1 MRIKNALVYGSDSQ
15 FQERNI
21 VIRDGVFVEEDGV
34 STDVEID
41 ASGCYALPGLID
53 IHFHG
58 AMGADVCDGTMEAY
72 ETVAR
77 YELLHGVTS
86 MCPATLT
93 LPEEVLRGVLSTGA
107 AFAGKNQWDM
117 ARLVGFNMEGPFI
130 SHVKKG
136 AQNEAFIRPCDAA
149 MVRRFLDASEGL
161 LKIIGLAP
169 EINPEFVPYIAKV
182 KEFVKVSL
190 AHTDTDYATAME
202 AFYAGASHVVHLYN
216 AMRGLHHREPG
227 LVGAAADAGA
237 TCELICDGIHVHP
250 AAVRA
255 AYDMIGP
262 EHMILISDSL
272 RCTGMED
279 GIYDLGGQ
287 PVSKKGP
294 YCNLVEEGNVAG
306 SVSNLFDC
314 LRNAVLTMEIPL
326 EQAVASA
333 TIIPAR
339 CIGEDHRI
347 GAIADGMLGDVI
359 LVRKS
364 DFSLQQVI
372 KGGNLAK

>member
-1 MRIKNALVYGSDSQ
+1 MRIKNALVYGSDCH

-21 VIRDGVFVEEDGV
+21 VIRDGVFVGEDGV

-93 LPEEVLRGVLSTGA
+93 LPEEVLCGVLSTGA
-107 AFAGKNQWDM
+107 VFAKREEQDM

-136 AQNEAFIRPCDAA
+136 AQNEAYIRPCDAA
-149 MVRRFLDASEGL
+149 MVRRFLEASDGL

-169 EINPEFVPYIAKV
+169 EINPDFAKYIGEV
-182 KEFVKVSL
+182 KDFVKVSL

-255 AYDMIGP
+255 AYDMMGP

>member
-1 MRIKNALVYGSDSQ
+1 MKIKNALVYGSDCQ
-15 FQERNI
+15 FHERNI
-21 VIRDGVFVEEDGV
+21 VIRGGIFVGEDDASEGE
-34 STDVEID
+34 EID

-72 ETVAR
+72 ETIAR
-77 YELLHGVTS
+77 YELSHGITS

-93 LPEEVLRGVLSTGA
+93 LPEDVLCRVLSTGA
-107 AFAGKNQWDM
+107 AFAKEERQNM

-130 SHVKKG
+130 SYEKKG
-136 AQNEAFIRPCDAA
+136 AQNEAFIHPCDAA
-149 MVRRFLDASEGL
+149 MVRHFLEASDGL

-169 EINPEFVPYIAKV
+169 EINPDFTGFIAEV
-182 KEFVKVSL
+182 KDSVKISL
-190 AHTDTDYATAME
+190 AHTDVDYAEAMK
-202 AFYAGASHVVHLYN
+202 AFHAGASHVVHLYN
-216 AMRGLHHREPG
+216 AMRGWHHREPG
-227 LVGAAADAGA
+227 LLGAAADAEA

-255 AYDMIGP
+255 AYKMMRPD
-262 EHMILISDSL
+262 HMILISDSL
-272 RCTGMED
+272 RCTGMKD
-279 GIYDLGGQ
+279 GLYDLGGQ
-287 PVSKKGP
+287 EVFKKGP
-294 YCNLVEEGNVAG
+294 YCNLVKDDTLAG
-306 SVSNLFDC
+306 AVSDLFEC

-347 GAIADGMLGDVI
+347 GAIEEGMLGDVI
-359 LVRKS
+359 LVRRS
-364 DFSLQQVI
+364 DFSLQQI
-372 KGGNLAK
+372 LKGGNVV

>member
-1 MRIKNALVYGSDSQ
+1 MRIRNALVYGVDRQ
-15 FQERNI
+15 FHEETI
-21 VIRDGVFVEEDGV
+21 CIRQGLFVPEDGAP
-34 STDVEID
+34 DEQEID

-77 YELLHGVTS
+77 YELQHGITS

-93 LPEEVLRGVLSTGA
+93 LPEEVLCGVLFTGA
-107 AFAGKNQWDM
+107 LFAKREEQDM

-136 AQNEAFIRPCDAA
+136 AQNEAYIRSCDAA

-202 AFYAGASHVVHLYN
+202 AFTAGASHVVHLYN

-227 LVGAAADAGA
+227 LVGAAADARA

-255 AYDMIGP
+255 AYDMMGP
-262 EHMILISDSL
+262 ERIILISDTL

-287 PVSKKGP
+287 AVSKKGP

-333 TIIPAR
+333 TILPAR
-339 CIGEDHRI
+339 CIGEDDRI
-347 GAIADGMLGDVI
+347 GAIADGMLGDLI

>member
-1 MRIKNALVYGSDSQ
+1 MRIRNALVYGVDRQ
-15 FQERNI
+15 FHEETI
-21 VIRDGVFVEEDGV
+21 CIRQGVFAPEDGAP
-34 STDVEID
+34 DEQEID

-58 AMGADVCDGTMEAY
+58 SMGADVCDATEEAY

-77 YELLHGVTS
+77 YELAHGITS

-93 LPEEVLRGVLSTGA
+93 LPEETLRKVLSVGA
-107 AFAGKNQWDM
+107 AFAKEERPDG

-130 SHVKKG
+130 SQVKKG
-136 AQNEAFIRPCDAA
+136 AQNEAYIRPCDAA
-149 MVRRFLDASEGL
+149 MAKRFYDASEGL

-169 EINPEFVPYIAKV
+169 EINGNFAEYIASV
-182 KEFVKVSL
+182 KDFVKVSL

-202 AFYAGASHVVHLYN
+202 AFAAGASHVVHLYN

-227 LVGAAADAGA
+227 LVGAAADAKA
-237 TCELICDGIHVHP
+237 SCELICDGVHVHP

-255 AYDMIGP
+255 AYEMMGEDGI
-262 EHMILISDSL
+262 ILISDSL

-279 GIYDLGGQ
+279 GVYDLGGQ
-287 PVSKKGP
+287 AVMKKGP

-333 TIIPAR
+333 TILPAI
-339 CIGEDHRI
+339 CIGEEERI
-347 GAIADGMLGDVI
+347 GSIAPGKLGDVI

>member
-1 MRIKNALVYGSDSQ
+1 MRIRNALVYGVDRQ
-15 FQERNI
+15 FHEETI
-21 VIRDGVFVEEDGV
+21 CIRQGLFVPEDGAP
-34 STDVEID
+34 DEQEID

-77 YELLHGVTS
+77 YELQHGITS

-202 AFYAGASHVVHLYN
+202 AFTAGASHVVHLYN

-227 LVGAAADAGA
+227 LVGAAADARA

-255 AYDMIGP
+255 AYDMMGP
-262 EHMILISDSL
+262 ERIILISDTL

-287 PVSKKGP
+287 AVSKKGP

>member
-1 MRIKNALVYGSDSQ
+1 MVYGSDSQ

-93 LPEEVLRGVLSTGA
+93 LSEEVLCGVLSTGA
-107 AFAGKNQWDM
+107 VFAKKEEQDM

-136 AQNEAFIRPCDAA
+136 AQNEVYIRPCDAA
-149 MVRRFLDASEGL
+149 MVRRFLEASDGL

-169 EINPEFVPYIAKV
+169 EINPDFAKYIGEV
-182 KEFVKVSL
+182 KDFVKVSL

-306 SVSNLFDC
+306 AVSNLFDC